1 MNTVLQNLV
10 MLQDLEHMIVEVKS
24 KDAKKV
30 QKKLGLTIKGEE
42 KLRNAKDTLEKSI
55 PPAALTK
62 YHKLMERFGRAVAP
76 VVNNSCMSCYVM
88 VPKKLTVKTVANREL
103 RTCERCGMFLY
114 WV

>member
-1 MNTVLQNLV
+1 MNAILQNLV

-30 QKKLGLTIKGEE
+30 QKKLGLTIKGED
-42 KLRNAKDTLEKSI
+42 KLDEAKEALEQSI
-55 PPAALTK
+55 PPAVLTK
-62 YHKLMERFGRAVAP
+62 YNKLMKRYSRAVAP
-76 VVNNSCMSCYVM
+76 VVDNSCMNCYVM
-88 VPKKLTVKTVANREL
+88 VPKKLTVKTVGNREL

>member
-1 MNTVLQNLV
+1 MNTILEKLV
-10 MLQDLEHMIVEVKS
+10 MLQDLDYMIVDVKS

-42 KLRNAKDTLEKSI
+42 KLQEAKEHLEKEVPSDV
-55 PPAALTK
+55 LTK
-62 YHKLMERFGRAVAP
+62 YHKLMERFSRAVAP
-76 VVNNSCMSCYVM
+76 VVDNSCMNCYVM
-88 VPKKLTVKTVANREL
+88 VPKRLTVKTVGNREL

>member
-1 MNTVLQNLV
+1 MNTILQKLV
-10 MLQDLEHMIVEVKS
+10 MLQDLDYMIVEITS

-42 KLRNAKDTLEKSI
+42 KLRDAKVTLEDSI
-55 PPAALTK
+55 PPAVLTK

-76 VVNNSCMSCYVM
+76 VVNSSCMSCYVM
-88 VPKKLTVKTVANREL
+88 VPKKLTVKTVGNREL

>member
-1 MNTVLQNLV
+1 MNTVLQKLV
-10 MLQDLEHMIVEVKS
+10 MLQDLDYMIVEVKS

-42 KLRNAKDTLEKSI
+42 KLYDARETLEQAI
-55 PPAALTK
+55 PPSVLTK
-62 YHKLMERFGRAVAP
+62 YNRLMERFGRAVAP
-76 VVNNSCMSCYVM
+76 VVDNSCMSCYVM
-88 VPKKLTVKTVANREL
+88 VPKKLTVKTVGNREL

>member
-1 MNTVLQNLV
+1 MNTVLQKLV
-10 MLQDLEHMIVEVKS
+10 MLQDLDYMIVEVKS

-42 KLRNAKDTLEKSI
+42 KLHDAREALEQSI
-55 PPAALTK
+55 PPAVLTK
-62 YHKLMERFGRAVAP
+62 YNKLMERFGRAVAP
-76 VVNNSCMSCYVM
+76 VVDNSCMSCYVM
-88 VPKKLTVKTVANREL
+88 VPKRLTVKTVGNREL

>member
-1 MNTVLQNLV
+1 MNTVLQKLV
-10 MLQDLEHMIVEVKS
+10 MLQDLDHMIVEVKS

-30 QKKLGLTIKGEE
+30 RKKLGLTIKGEE
-42 KLRNAKDTLEKSI
+42 KLRDAKETLKESI
-55 PPAALTK
+55 PPAVLTK

-76 VVNNSCMSCYVM
+76 VVDNSCTGCYVM
-88 VPKKLTVKTVANREL
+88 VPKKLTVKTVGNREL

>member
-1 MNTVLQNLV
+1 MNAILQNLV

-30 QKKLGLTIKGEE
+30 QKKLGLTIKGED
-42 KLRNAKDTLEKSI
+42 KLDEAKEALEQSI
-55 PPAALTK
+55 PLAVLTK
-62 YHKLMERFGRAVAP
+62 YNKLMERYSRAVAP
-76 VVNNSCMSCYVM
+76 VVDNSCMNCYVM
-88 VPKKLTVKTVANREL
+88 VPKKLTVKIVGNREL